1 MFGFDRKRK
10 AISYH
15 SGCRRHLLAVSI
27 ACAGSLAALA
37 GMRHAAVAANEMDHP
52 PGSEHP
58 DLLAAA
64 SPSKG
69 AEASPALDEAGAA
82 DAANAADAAEPA
94 PQRTVKGREAARDRD
109 APGRHWYDPIEFEVV
124 YTFDVWGNLR
134 GGIERDVRYLDN
146 LDLMLT
152 VPSTSFGVEGG
163 TFFFYVL
170 HNNRKTFSD
179 LVGDLQVVSNIDDD
193 RIWRIFEAWYEQH
206 FWGERVSLK
215 LGFMDL
221 NAEFDAI
228 DPAGLMILSSHGI
241 GPDFSQTGPSG
252 PSIFPLSMA
261 GVRLQIAP
269 DEHIVLRVAAFDGA
283 AGTPAH
289 PRRAALKLG
298 NGEGALLVGEVDYH
312 RESGWRF
319 ALGAWGYTARF
330 PGIEE
335 SLGLPAALHHGN
347 SGLYVFAHGPLYR
360 EPGSEGEGLQGW
372 FRFGIADGR
381 TNQLDQYVGAGFVY
395 TGAIP
400 GRDADQ
406 LGLAV
411 AVARNGDSFRRFAAL
426 TGDPVE
432 KREINVEFT
441 YRIEATD
448 WLALQ
453 PDFQWIIHPGTDPT
467 LRNAFV
473 AGLRVEIGF
482 QLF

>member
-1 MFGFDRKRK
+1 M
-10 AISYH
+10 SYLNRDH
-15 SGCRRHLLAVSI
+15 HARAGMAGCTRHM
-27 ACAGSLAALA
+27 LAALIGCVSGLVA
-37 GMRHAAVAANEMDHP
+37 LVGVVSAAVAADEMGHP

-64 SPSKG
+64 SSTE
-69 AEASPALDEAGAA
+69 EANAASSPEAA
-82 DAANAADAAEPA
+82 DADAADPNPA
-94 PQRTVKGREAARDRD
+94 RTVKGREAARDRD
-109 APGRHWYDPIEFEVV
+109 ARGEHWYDPIELEIV
-124 YTFDVWGNLR
+124 YTSDIWSNLR
-134 GGIERDVRYLDN
+134 GGIEQGTRYLHN

-170 HNNRKTFSD
+170 HNNKKTFSD
-179 LVGDLQVVSNIDDD
+179 IVGDLQVVSNIDND
-193 RIWRIFEAWYEQH
+193 RIWRIYEAWYEHH

-241 GPDFSQTGPSG
+241 GPDFSQSGQSG

-261 GVRLQIAP
+261 GVRLRITPA
-269 DEHIVLRVAAFDGA
+269 DHLVLRFAAFDGA

-312 RESGWRF
+312 REAGWRF
-319 ALGAWGYTARF
+319 VLGAWGYTARF

-335 SLGLPAALHHGN
+335 TFGLPAGLRRGN
-347 SGLYVFAHGPLYR
+347 NGFYAFAHGPLYR
-360 EPGSEGEGLQGW
+360 EPGSEDEGLQGW
-372 FRFGIADGR
+372 IRFGIADGR
-381 TNQLDQYVGAGFVY
+381 INQLDQYFGTGLVY

-406 LGLAV
+406 LGV
-411 AVARNGDSFRRFAAL
+411 AVAIARNSGSFRRFAAFAG
-426 TGDPVE
+426 TPVNR
-432 KREINVEFT
+432 REINVEMT

-453 PDFQWIIHPGTDPT
+453 PDFQWIVHPGTDPS

-482 QLF
+482 QIF